1 MISAGIWMIGCLL
14 FLVVVVAVIGGI
26 IWLVT
31 TQTRGTTTPTALPSQ
46 TSTLD
51 VLKMRYAK
59 GEITKEQFEEM
70 RRDLGV

>member
-1 MISAGIWMIGCLL
+1 MIMWMGCLFF
-14 FLVVVVAVIGGI
+14 FLVAVILIGGGI
-26 IWLVT
+26 WFAVT
-31 TQTRGTTTPTALPSQ
+31 LTRDNQARPAGLGQ

-59 GEITKEQFEEM
+59 GEINKEQFEAM

>member
-31 TQTRGTTTPTALPSQ
+31 TQARGTAAPTALPPQ

>member
-1 MISAGIWMIGCLL
+1 MMMWMGCLFFLLVAAILIGGGIW
-14 FLVVVVAVIGGI
+14 FAVT
-26 IWLVT
+26 L
-31 TQTRGTTTPTALPSQ
+31 TRDSQARPASLGQ

-59 GEITKEQFEEM
+59 GEINKEQFEAM